1 MPSNFIFAGAVQK
14 LVNQGERE
22 ITLSKKA
29 KISPA
34 ALDLIKEYEVKI
46 IYEEDQ
52 EPAAVE
58 ITSESDEA
66 LETADK
72 IETESEPDASEA
84 VVSGTDNADEAPA
97 DSEPDLKTTIE
108 DIGPE
113 LTEEQV
119 EEITRRVVER
129 LNALRTCTAHE
140 EETDNEG
147 DPSDDLVICRCEE
160 VTRKDIKEVIRNGMA
175 TLNGIKR
182 VTRAG
187 MGLCQGQT
195 CQTLVTRILAQE
207 LGVPPAQLEPTTAR
221 APVRPVRLS
230 TFAGLN

>member
-1 MPSNFIFAGAVQK
+1 MPSNFIFTGAVQK

-29 KISPA
+29 KFSPA
-34 ALDLIKEYEVKI
+34 ALDLIKEYEIKV

-52 EPAAVE
+52 EPAAADT
-58 ITSESDEA
+58 TSDKAGKAA
-66 LETADK
+66 LE
-72 IETESEPDASEA
+72 IETESAPETAETVEPEA
-84 VVSGTDNADEAPA
+84 DNSDEPPV

-129 LNALRTCTAHE
+129 LNAVRTCTGHE
-140 EETDNEG
+140 EEMQPES
-147 DPSDDLVICRCEE
+147 DPGDDLVICRCEE
-160 VTRKDIKEVIRNGMA
+160 VTRKDIKEVIRTGMA

-195 CQTLVTRILAQE
+195 CQALVTRILAQE
-207 LGVPPAQLEPTTAR
+207 IGVPPAQLEPTTAR